1 MIAHP
6 NGRIS
11 RDYAHWSSLTM
22 YLTDCGQPT
31 EEETANGY
39 FIQEFAFLL
48 CKNGY
53 EGGGE
58 ADCIDGT
65 WAILPCTAKGN
76 MATS

>member
-1 MIAHP
+1 
-6 NGRIS
+6 
-11 RDYAHWSSLTM
+11 M
-22 YLTDCGQPT
+22 YLTDCEQPT

-58 ADCIDGT
+58 AECNDGT
-65 WAILPCTAKGN
+65 LTIPKCTAIGKHDN
-76 MATS
+76 